1 MSAPSL
7 TEPGI
12 TYFLSQTLKECR
24 SYKDRNISL
33 IFNLSMAVLFF
44 AVIGT
49 ILLFKYKGKPTAK
62 EIQRKNNEK
71 KAYIISKL
79 QQIALVKNKKSD
91 SMITDLPLWHD
102 NTEISLLQKN
112 I

>member
-1 MSAPSL
+1 MNGPSL

-33 IFNLSMAVLFF
+33 IFNLSMTTAFLLVFG
-44 AVIGT
+44 V
-49 ILLFKYKGKPTAK
+49 ILLLKYKGKPTPK
-62 EIQRKNNEK
+62 EIARKNNEK

-79 QQIALVKNKKSD
+79 QQIALVKNKKD
-91 SMITDLPLWHD
+91 DNMITDLPLWHD